1 MEKIVQL
8 KMCVLVTAKPNMPKI
23 NGYEIFFI
31 TSHSQATLEPFRS
44 KKHIEF
50 NVNSGTSSNS

>member
-8 KMCVLVTAKPNMPKI
+8 KMCVLVTAKPHMPKI
-23 NGYEIFFI
+23 NRFEIFFI
-31 TSHSQATLEPFRS
+31 TSQATLEPFRS